1 MTSRTPRGRRSL
13 GLGIAVAA
21 LATAVLLSVLVGS
34 HPVGPTDVWRTLT
47 RPDGSVTDL
56 VVLDLRIP
64 RTVAGLV
71 VGVGLGVS
79 GALIQG
85 LTRNPLGDPGILGV
99 DAGAALFVAIGVLFG
114 ARTPVQYL
122 PFAFLGALVVT
133 ALVYVIGSAG
143 RGGADPVRLTLA
155 GVALAAVLS
164 GITTAMMLL
173 DPVAFRQLRGW
184 NAGSFVE
191 RGFDVILPALPF
203 VVAGVVIALFSARS
217 LNALALGDDLASSLG
232 TRLVSTR
239 VLAVVA
245 ITLLAGAATAIAG
258 PVGFV
263 GLMVPH
269 IARWIVGPDQR
280 WIVAYSILIAP
291 AVLLTSDVIG
301 RVILWP
307 SDVPVGI
314 VTAFIGAPVLI
325 HLVRRAK
332 ASAL

>member
-1 MTSRTPRGRRSL
+1 
-13 GLGIAVAA
+13 
-21 LATAVLLSVLVGS
+21 
-34 HPVGPTDVWRTLT
+34 
-47 RPDGSVTDL
+47 
-56 VVLDLRIP
+56 
-64 RTVAGLV
+64 
-71 VGVGLGVS
+71 
-79 GALIQG
+79 
-85 LTRNPLGDPGILGV
+85 V
-99 DAGAALFVAIGVLFG
+99 DAGAALFVAIGVLLG

-173 DPVAFRQLRGW
+173 DPVTFRQLRGW

-191 RGFDVILPALPF
+191 RGLDVIMPALPF
-203 VVAGVVIALFSARS
+203 VLAGVVIALFSARS

-232 TRLVSTR
+232 TRLATTR

-245 ITLLAGAATAIAG
+245 ITLLAGGATAIAG

>member
-1 MTSRTPRGRRSL
+1 MTSRTSHARRL
-13 GLGIAVAA
+13 RGLGIAVAG
-21 LATAVLLSVLVGS
+21 LAAAILLSVFVGS
-34 HPVGPTDVWRTLT
+34 HPIGPAEVWHALT
-47 RPDGSVTDL
+47 APDGSVTDL

-64 RTVAGLV
+64 RTVAGAV

-99 DAGAALFVAIGVLFG
+99 DAGAALFVAIGVVLG
-114 ARTPVQYL
+114 ARTPAQYL
-122 PFAFLGALVVT
+122 PFAFVGALVVT
-133 ALVYVIGSAG
+133 TVVYLIGSAG
-143 RGGADPVRLTLA
+143 RGGPDPVRLTLA
-155 GVALAAVLS
+155 GVALAAVLT

-173 DPVAFRQLRGW
+173 DPITFNTLRGW

-191 RGFDVILPALPF
+191 RGYDVILPALPF
-203 VVAGVVIALFSARS
+203 VVAGVVIALYSARS

-232 TRLVSTR
+232 SRLVSTR
-239 VLAVVA
+239 VLSIVA

-258 PVGFV
+258 PIGFV

-280 WIVAYSILIAP
+280 WIIAYSILIAP
-291 AVLLTSDVIG
+291 TVLLASDVIG

-314 VTAFIGAPVLI
+314 VTAFVGAPVLI

>member
-21 LATAVLLSVLVGS
+21 LATAILLSILVGS
-34 HPVGPTDVWRTLT
+34 HPVGTTDVWRALT

-71 VGVGLGVS
+71 VGVGLGIS

-99 DAGAALFVAIGVLFG
+99 DAGAALFVAIGVLLG

-173 DPVAFRQLRGW
+173 DPVTFRQLRGW

-232 TRLVSTR
+232 TLLATTR
-239 VLAVVA
+239 VLAIVA

-314 VTAFIGAPVLI
+314 VSAFIGAPVLI

>member
-1 MTSRTPRGRRSL
+1 M

-21 LATAVLLSVLVGS
+21 LATAILLSVLVGS
-34 HPVGPTDVWRTLT
+34 HPVDPTDVWRALT
-47 RPDGSVTDL
+47 RPAGSVTDL

-79 GALIQG
+79 GVLIQG

-173 DPVAFRQLRGW
+173 DPVTFRQLRGW

-191 RGFDVILPALPF
+191 RGFDVVLPALPF

-232 TRLVSTR
+232 TRLATTR

-245 ITLLAGAATAIAG
+245 ITLLAGGATAIAG